1 MFATL
6 ERNFCSMCL
15 KPWNRSRW
23 KPWNLIRPIRGQ
35 YAIQFGHVGNAH
47 IGAWTVSRGWD
58 RICVRALHAALCI
71 CNECV
76 YFISRFHDLT
86 FGNAVAG
93 DQRWPS
99 VGHLTPRFWCAI
111 GFWSG
116 YWWIVAHVQQ
126 RQKTK
131 HFIWTRVNKMRQVCL
146 CLFFVDLIIIPLN
159 N

>member
-15 KPWNRSRW
+15 KPWNRSPW

-47 IGAWTVSRGWD
+47 IGAWAVARFGVH
-58 RICVRALHAALCI
+58 ICVRALHAALRI
-71 CNECV
+71 CNECI
-76 YFISRFHDLT
+76 YFIPRFHDLT

-99 VGHLTPRFWCAI
+99 VGHFAFFSNAV
-111 GFWSG
+111 GFGFG

-131 HFIWTRVNKMRQVCL
+131 HFIWTRVNKMRQVYL
-146 CLFFVDLIIIPLN
+146 CLFFVDLIIMPLN